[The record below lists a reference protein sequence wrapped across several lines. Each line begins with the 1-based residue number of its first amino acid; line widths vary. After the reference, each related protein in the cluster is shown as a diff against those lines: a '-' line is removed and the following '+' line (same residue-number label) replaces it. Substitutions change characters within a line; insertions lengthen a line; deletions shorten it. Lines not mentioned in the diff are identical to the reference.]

1 MTAQEVILKARRGEW
16 PTIRNT
22 VAPQNPPVVPSP
34 PPRASK
40 STSFSVRLL
49 AAIGV
54 GAGIGGEVLFFQFWD
69 MTNNLTAFYIY
80 AGGGISVSASVMPKG
95 TGTSPGIWNPFTTVA
110 PVSVGSFASAARFTT
125 AGCGPWTV
133 NYLNVIADEGSGKAL
148 YLSLSTGVTWGAG
161 ASTTVGRLTWY
172 PPEIMAYS
180 GE

>member
-1 MTAQEVILKARRGEW
+1 MTAQDVILKARRGEW

-22 VAPQNPPVVPSP
+22 VTPQNPPVVPSP

-80 AGGGISVSASVMPKG
+80 AGAASV
-95 TGTSPGIWNPFTTVA
+95 
-110 PVSVGSFASAARFTT
+110 
-125 AGCGPWTV
+125 
-133 NYLNVIADEGSGKAL
+133 
-148 YLSLSTGVTWGAG
+148 
-161 ASTTVGRLTWY
+161 Y
-172 PPEIMAYS
+172 PRA
-180 GE
+180 